1 MKYSY
6 FPGCTLKYKAKE
18 LDICARE
25 SAKALG
31 CELEE
36 IEEWQCCGGV
46 YTMQKDELATKLA
59 SVRALMEAAQKGQAL
74 VTVCSACHHVLK
86 RVNLMMREGGPEC
99 DRINNYMNNEIP
111 YRGEAKVIHYLE
123 LLRDEIGFDKI
134 KEAVEKAQTARKAKD
149 QEDPA
154 DGTAQKVK
162 TEPVKD
168 VKTAPYYGCLLLRPS
183 AQMAFDDPENPS
195 IMEDFIE
202 AIGGKPVYYP
212 YRNECCGAYTSIK
225 NKDHA
230 LRLSWEIKD
239 SAAGFGAEKI
249 ITACPL
255 CMYNLKQEKEIEI
268 PVIYFTRILADAL
281 GLEI

>member
-1 MKYSY
+1 
-6 FPGCTLKYKAKE
+6 
-18 LDICARE
+18 
-25 SAKALG
+25 
-31 CELEE
+31 
-36 IEEWQCCGGV
+36 
-46 YTMQKDELATKLA
+46 
-59 SVRALMEAAQKGQAL
+59 
-74 VTVCSACHHVLK
+74 
-86 RVNLMMREGGPEC
+86 MMREGGPEC

-123 LLRDEIGFDKI
+123 FLRDEVGFDKI